1 MNLKSVNN
9 LLTNKYV
16 LYATLFFSITNVLG
30 YITLQEFDSLILF
43 ILVGFLTSY
52 FSKNMIIILLAAMT
66 TTNVLFTA
74 KKTREFM
81 GSMGLQETVVA
92 SSKIANTN
100 ITGAE
105 LKSKKKALFENMA
118 TMSGGTDDATGD
130 DDAAIG
136 GDSIDYDKSIKESY
150 GNLEKLIGGD
160 GMSNL
165 TKDTMQLMDRQK
177 QLGESMKT
185 LEPMLNNAKDML
197 KGFDMKNIEGLS
209 KMVQSL
215 GHGMGGSK

>member
-1 MNLKSVNN
+1 MNLKSINN

-81 GSMGLQETVVA
+81 ASMGLQETVVA
-92 SSKIANTN
+92 SSKIAKTN
-100 ITGAE
+100 ITGVE
-105 LKSKKKALFENMA
+105 LSSKKKALFENMA

-130 DDAAIG
+130 DAAVG